1 MSLSRSS
8 NPATQ
13 PAKDGIRPSVI
24 LTSLAALVAVLVVV
38 VPRVRQSPSAV
49 AAVKPAPV
57 AAAESQ
63 SPVSASASST
73 QPMGL
78 ALQPQPLPPAPYA
91 PEVMLQRFG
100 IEVAGVF
107 ISDGGA
113 SLQLRYKVDDVQR
126 SANILKQRTRVGT
139 LIDEETGARFLVA
152 NPTLGGA
159 FLLEGQANT
168 TGSVMALPL
177 PNPKGQIK
185 AGSKVTVA
193 MGALV
198 LEHLEVQ

>member
-13 PAKDGIRPSVI
+13 AAKDGIRPSVI
-24 LTSLAALVAVLVVV
+24 LTSLAAFVAVLVVV
-38 VPRVRQSPSAV
+38 VPRVRQFYTSAKV
-49 AAVKPAPV
+49 VNPAPV
-57 AAAESQ
+57 V
-63 SPVSASASST
+63 VSEPLAPAPPPSSV

-107 ISDGGA
+107 IADGGA

-159 FLLEGQANT
+159 FLLEGEANT